1 MTVYPYNISHVYLEN
16 EQDFNLP
23 WSHNEGQYIVFWWR
37 CIAIGELYIKAGVE
51 LKDETLRPKIIA
63 AIEPAVDMYM
73 AGKPPRA
80 VNFKRAFLHKDH
92 HEFSAGMSEIF
103 SDFIPRMTP
112 PGADVSVVICTRN
125 RSEQLKRCLES
136 FGNQKCMPLEIIVV
150 DNAPIDD
157 STMHVSKEF
166 KEVTYVREPR
176 PGLDIARNAG
186 ARAAKGSIVAYTDD
200 DVELHP
206 WWVYQVNETFAKTN
220 ASAMTGLVIASEL
233 KTESQQ
239 IFEKFW
245 SFNRGYTDKMFDP
258 YYLIEHLEKGPPVWE
273 IGAGANMA
281 FRRSA
286 FERAGYFDER
296 LDVGAAGCNGDS
308 EMWFRIL
315 LKGGSINYNPRAVV
329 FHEHRREIRSLK
341 NQIFSYMRGFTV
353 AALIQQGQNS
363 RAGYK
368 KHLYYKMPVHYLR
381 LMMRGF
387 PGYRSRFTTVFDE
400 LKGVLSG
407 IRYYNQNKRKPRY

>member
-1 MTVYPYNISHVYLEN
+1 MVYPYNITHLYLEN
-16 EQDFNLP
+16 EQDFDVP
-23 WSHNEGQYIVFWWR
+23 WSRSEGQYIVLWWR
-37 CIAIGELYIKAGVE
+37 CIAIGELYFKAGVE
-51 LKDETLRPKIIA
+51 LNDETLRAKIIV
-63 AIEPAVDMYM
+63 AIGPAVDMYM
-73 AGKPPRA
+73 AGKPPKA
-80 VNFKRAFLHKDH
+80 INFKRAFVNKDH
-92 HEFSAGMSEIF
+92 SEFSAGMNEIF
-103 SDFIPRMTP
+103 SDFIPRMIP

-125 RSEQLKRCLES
+125 RSEHLKKCLES

-150 DNAPIDD
+150 DNAPVDD
-157 STMHVSKEF
+157 STMNVAKEF

-186 ARAAKGSIVAYTDD
+186 ARAAKGSVIAYTDD

-206 WWVYQVNETFAKTN
+206 WWVYQVNETFAKTS

-239 IFEKFW
+239 IFERYW
-245 SFNRGYTDKMFDP
+245 TFNRGYTDKLFDP
-258 YYLIEHLEKGPPVWE
+258 YFLIEHLEEGPPVWE

-281 FRRSA
+281 FRRTA

-329 FHEHRREIRSLK
+329 FHEHRREIKSLK
-341 NQIFSYMRGFTV
+341 KQLFSYMRGFTV
-353 AALIQQGQNS
+353 AALIQQSQNS
-363 RAGYK
+363 NAGYR
-368 KHLYYKMPVHYLR
+368 KHLYYKLPVHYFKLIA
-381 LMMRGF
+381 RGF

-407 IRYYNQNKRKPRY
+407 IRYYNIHKKRSRY

>member
-1 MTVYPYNISHVYLEN
+1 MMSHPYNISHLYLEN

-23 WSHNEGQYIVFWWR
+23 WSHTEGQYIVLWWR
-37 CIAIGELYIKAGVE
+37 CIAIGEIYINAGVE
-51 LKDETLRPKIIA
+51 LNDEILRAKIIV
-63 AIEPAVDMYM
+63 AIEPAVEMYM
-73 AGKPPRA
+73 AGKFPA
-80 VNFKRAFLHKDH
+80 AGNFKRAFLNKDH
-92 HEFSAGMSEIF
+92 REFSAGMSEIF

-112 PGADVSVVICTRN
+112 PGTDVSVVICTRN
-125 RSEQLKRCLES
+125 RSEQLKKCLES

-150 DNAPIDD
+150 DNAPVDD
-157 STMHVSKEF
+157 STMNVAKEF

-186 ARAAKGSIVAYTDD
+186 AKAAKGSVIAYTDD

-245 SFNRGYTDKMFDP
+245 SFNRGYTDKMYDP
-258 YYLIEHLEKGPPVWE
+258 YFLIEHLEAGPPVWE

-281 FRRSA
+281 FRRTA

-329 FHEHRREIRSLK
+329 FHEHRKEIKSLRK
-341 NQIFSYMRGFTV
+341 QIFSYMRGFTV
-353 AALIQQGQNS
+353 AALIQQSQNS
-363 RAGYK
+363 NAGYR
-368 KHLYYKMPVHYLR
+368 KHLYFKLPVHYSKLIA
-381 LMMRGF
+381 RGF

-407 IRYYNQNKRKPRY
+407 IRYYNKHKRQPRY

>member
-1 MTVYPYNISHVYLEN
+1 
-16 EQDFNLP
+16 
-23 WSHNEGQYIVFWWR
+23 
-37 CIAIGELYIKAGVE
+37 
-51 LKDETLRPKIIA
+51 
-63 AIEPAVDMYM
+63 
-73 AGKPPRA
+73 
-80 VNFKRAFLHKDH
+80 
-92 HEFSAGMSEIF
+92 
-103 SDFIPRMTP
+103 
-112 PGADVSVVICTRN
+112 
-125 RSEQLKRCLES
+125 
-136 FGNQKCMPLEIIVV
+136 
-150 DNAPIDD
+150 
-157 STMHVSKEF
+157 
-166 KEVTYVREPR
+166 
-176 PGLDIARNAG
+176 
-186 ARAAKGSIVAYTDD
+186 
-200 DVELHP
+200 
-206 WWVYQVNETFAKTN
+206 
-220 ASAMTGLVIASEL
+220 
-233 KTESQQ
+233 
-239 IFEKFW
+239 
-245 SFNRGYTDKMFDP
+245 MFDP

-329 FHEHRREIRSLK
+329 FHEHRREIKSLK
-341 NQIFSYMRGFTV
+341 KQIFSYMRGFTV